1 MPLTTN
7 GNGVVKEL
15 GSAEKKR
22 MALFGSSPS
31 KQAKQGDGI
40 YQEILALEEA
50 ESEERPADQDDAL
63 FSRTCQELREHMKH
77 VLDLKTSQGE
87 AETGDDI
94 RESRIE
100 GSLLF
105 VTLKKLNRLEK
116 LRVKRCRDRTNAA
129 KQNVDKFNLQL
140 QNLLYEVLHLKKEV
154 TKCINYK
161 SADEAIDMIPEQDF
175 YKEAP
180 EETTRPEAT
189 KGDLHLQR
197 LARLE
202 WELATRKKLDEE
214 CQALDIE
221 RSRLS
226 VEIREKEDKLEQLAP
241 QLTSVLEAAK
251 PVQSYLSLPVEDNRD
266 QSELSR
272 LLPDS
277 LYFLYTQ
284 ANAYS
289 QASDDMLEV
298 SVEGGEEEA
307 MVLREEE
314 QKKCFY
320 PTKTEASASDSDE
333 EMEVDDL
340 KVSSKTVKLL
350 KKHPLHVKIIVK
362 TELGHSLSCRF
373 YFLLVLGIITV
384 ETQVDFKDRKKNKSL
399 DSENILANLYEK
411 GDSGEE
417 SPNPSNQFQLR
428 AEGLSESFVGYVANT
443 GRPYMWAQRMAGMDF
458 LPVVHQNSDIGEE
471 GVKIVAE
478 HGMEHMQME
487 DMVKRIRNRIL
498 ASL

>member
-7 GNGVVKEL
+7 GNGVCEKEL
-15 GSAEKKR
+15 GS
-22 MALFGSSPS
+22 
-31 KQAKQGDGI
+31 KQPKQSDGI
-40 YQEILALEEA
+40 YQEILALEQA
-50 ESEERPADQDDAL
+50 ESRDRPADQDDAL

-77 VLDLKTSQGE
+77 VLDLKTTQGQAQAGE
-87 AETGDDI
+87 EIGE
-94 RESRIE
+94 RRIE

-189 KGDLHLQR
+189 RGDLHLQR

-251 PVQSYLSLPVEDNRD
+251 PVQTYLSLPREDHRE

-277 LYFLYTQ
+277 LFFLYTQ

-289 QASDDMLEV
+289 QASDVMLEV

-320 PTKTEASASDSDE
+320 PAPDKNDASTSDCDE
-333 EMEVDDL
+333 EMEVEEQQM
-340 KVSSKTVKLL
+340 KVSSKTIKLL
-350 KKHPLHVKIIVK
+350 KKHPLHVKIVVK

-384 ETQVDFKDRKKNKSL
+384 ETQVDFKDVKKNRRAL
-399 DSENILANLYEK
+399 DSDNILANLYEK
-411 GDSGEE
+411 GDNGEE

-428 AEGLSESFVGYVANT
+428 AEGLSESFVGQVGSS

-458 LPVVHQNSDIGEE
+458 LPVVRQNCEVVEE
-471 GVKIVAE
+471 GVKMAKD

-487 DMVKRIRNRIL
+487 DMVKRIRNRLLECI
-498 ASL
+498 